1 MRELGT
7 VSGVEPGIL
16 YIQGLE
22 NVMAGELLE
31 LEGGARAVALRL
43 ERERVVAGLLDNPP
57 RHPSEVHGTGR
68 FPATPVGTATLGRIL
83 DPLGRPLDQKEA
95 LDEAPYRLLS
105 ARLWPASKQ
114 HWSSEL
120 LWTGVR
126 RIDLLQP
133 LGRGESRLL
142 VGESQTGKTP
152 LAVDATVY
160 QARLKHPCIFVAVGW
175 EFGALARVV
184 ATFQQQSVFEQV
196 VVVATRA
203 SAPPALQL
211 MAPVAGAI
219 IAQSFAELGQ
229 QAFLVVDDLTAYAA
243 AARALA
249 LAQLQPLTGSGQAH
263 NLPQLLWQILE
274 RSGVYKSS
282 AGTGSVTTLALLR
295 AVPGDPTDDVFH
307 TLKTDRQR
315 MLVTDR
321 TLAAAGRFP
330 ALAPP
335 PFHTKRGPPGLPRD
349 LRRLAGLVHMDLAMT
364 ADLRERATTLKVDP
378 DDSIRT
384 CLDRGMRIEAMLQQP
399 AHTFS
404 SPEDLLQWVTAM
416 R

>member
-1 MRELGT
+1 MRERGT

-22 NVMAGELLE
+22 GVMAGELLE
-31 LEGGARAVALRL
+31 LDGGARAVALRL
-43 ERERVVAGLLDNPP
+43 ERERVVAGLFDDPP
-57 RHPSEVHGTGR
+57 RHMSAVHGTGR
-68 FPATPVGTATLGRIL
+68 FPATAVGAATLGRVL

-95 LDEAPYRLLS
+95 LDEAPHRPLN
-105 ARLWPASKQ
+105 ARQWPASKR
-114 HWSSEL
+114 HWHSEL

-142 VGESQTGKTP
+142 VGESQTGKTS
-152 LAVDATVY
+152 LAIDATVH

-175 EFGALARVV
+175 DFGALARVV
-184 ATFQQQSVFEQV
+184 ATFQQQGVFEQV
-196 VVVATRA
+196 VVIATRA

-211 MAPVAGAI
+211 MAPLAGAI

-229 QAFLVVDDLTAYAA
+229 QAFLVVDDLTAYATA
-243 AARALA
+243 DRALT
-249 LAQLQPLTGSGQAH
+249 LAQHQPLTASGQAPE
-263 NLPQLLWQILE
+263 LSQRLGELLE
-274 RSGVYKSS
+274 RSGVYKRS
-282 AGTGSVTTLALLR
+282 AGNGSVTTLALLR
-295 AVPGDPTDDVFH
+295 AVPGDPTDDVYQ
-307 TLKTDRQR
+307 TLKTDRQYL
-315 MLVTDR
+315 LVTDR

-335 PFHTKRGPPGLPRD
+335 PFRTKRGPQELPRD
-349 LRRLAGLVHMDLAMT
+349 LRRLAGLVHRDLAM
-364 ADLRERATTLKVDP
+364 AAYLREEVTTRAIGSDP
-378 DDSIRT
+378 SIRT
-384 CLDRGMRIEAMLQQP
+384 WLDRGAQLEAMLQQP

-404 SPEDLLQWVTAM
+404 SPEDLLQRVTAI